1 MVVELG
7 DDDLV
12 ARGPAAAQRPAEVE
26 RERRASETFLAAL
39 QLDDLVLTGTG
50 EASAYVEAGGY
61 AMVHWSADAGF
72 HLQRHPVDAP
82 VDEEDDDLG
91 DRAERTVWSDDRWR
105 WTLVTYAV
113 DVRSRPALVEQL
125 QARTRAQSDSA
136 DP

>member
-1 MVVELG
+1 
-7 DDDLV
+7 
-12 ARGPAAAQRPAEVE
+12 
-26 RERRASETFLAAL
+26 
-39 QLDDLVLTGTG
+39 
-50 EASAYVEAGGY
+50 
-61 AMVHWSADAGF
+61 MVH
-72 HLQRHPVDAP
+72 LRHPVDAP

-125 QARTRAQSDSA
+125 QARTRAQSDTA